1 MDNSHNH
8 LKKKEEKFRD
18 AIFVI
23 VSEESC
29 PHYSVGEEIK
39 VESYGLSVSDYKPCC
54 LHLARQ
60 VASAVAEEEAFSGV
74 AIGPTQ
80 KTRYN
85 CGGCE
90 GKIQFEYK
98 KDKGFVT
105 LQMQLLEEAERK
117 RRKEHL
123 KQYFGVLRQ
132 IKLFEPL
139 ENDALADLTTLLE
152 FKSVP
157 FGKVVVRKGS
167 PGTNL
172 FIILQGQLEVR
183 GDDGAKLAVL
193 GDGEL
198 FGEMSLLSAEPFL
211 YTVVSFKASQMAIL
225 SVKNFKEILKKYP
238 VLQMFLFK
246 LLVDRAQAMTLKS
259 GNIASG
265 MTGELSEIAP
275 VDLFQLINAA
285 RKTGTIDITLEKGR
299 GMVFFR
305 EGEIVYAGYRKLRKK
320 EAVIALLGMTNGH
333 FTYTKGIP
341 EVLGKAPPI
350 GGFMGMMMEG
360 VQNIDE
366 TQEANSQEDDW
377 RDDDRG

>member
-1 MDNSHNH
+1 MNISQTNM
-8 LKKKEEKFRD
+8 KKKEEKFQD

-23 VSEESC
+23 VNEESC
-29 PHYSVGEEIK
+29 PHYCVGEEIK
-39 VESYGLSVSDYKPCC
+39 VESYGISVSGYKPCC
-54 LHLARQ
+54 LYLARQ
-60 VASAVAEEEAFSGV
+60 VASVVATEETFTRIAM
-74 AIGPTQ
+74 GPIQ
-80 KTRYN
+80 KSRYN

-90 GKIQFEYK
+90 GKIHFEYK
-98 KDKGFVT
+98 KEKGFET
-105 LQMQLLEEAERK
+105 IQMQLLEEAERK

-123 KQYFGVLRQ
+123 EKYFGVLRK

-139 ENDALADLTTLLE
+139 ENDALADFITLLD
-152 FKSVP
+152 FKTIP
-157 FGKVVVRKGS
+157 FGKIVVRKGS
-167 PGTNL
+167 PGTNF
-172 FIILQGQLEVR
+172 FIILEGQLEIR
-183 GDDGAKLAVL
+183 GDDGAKLADLVE
-193 GDGEL
+193 GEM

-211 YTVVSFKASQMAIL
+211 YTVVSLKTSQLAIL
-225 SVKNFKEILKKYP
+225 SVKNFKDILKKYP

-285 RKTGTIDITLEKGR
+285 GKTGTIDITFDKGR

-320 EAVIALLGMTNGH
+320 EAVFALLGKTSGH
-333 FTYTKGIP
+333 FSYTKGIP
-341 EVLGKAPPI
+341 EVLNNVPPI
-350 GGFMGMMMEG
+350 GGFMGLMMEG

-366 TQEANSQEDDW
+366 SQEENSQGDDSS
-377 RDDDRG
+377 DV